1 MISSARQRFGH
12 GNTKNKLFL
21 TKLFFSLCLY
31 FRQKG
36 PSLGGGGHS
45 SLEGP
50 KQGLRDKSPQFMV
63 LKKALISIQTFNG
76 TEGYETSLN
85 HQR

>member
-21 TKLFFSLCLY
+21 TKLFFPFCLY
-31 FRQKG
+31 FRQKR
-36 PSLGGGGHS
+36 PSLGGGHS

-50 KQGLRDKSPQFMV
+50 KQGLRDKSPQSMV